1 MSYPFE
7 PSHGPILIKAEV
19 TGPDRSL
26 ALQLI
31 LDTGAT
37 TSLLNDAVLLTL
49 GYDLAS
55 VSNRVQ
61 MTTGSQVTSV
71 PKVVLTRLT
80 ALGQHRIGFPVLGHT
95 LPVSASVHG
104 LLGLDFLRD
113 GVLTIDFRSGRI
125 TLG

>member
-1 MSYPFE
+1 MSHPFD
-7 PSHGPILIKAEV
+7 PSHGPILVKAEV
-19 TGPDRSL
+19 TGPDRSV

-37 TSLLNDAVLLTL
+37 TSVLNDAVLLTL

-55 VSNRVQ
+55 VTDRIQ
-61 MTTGSQVTSV
+61 MTTGSLMTSV
-71 PKVVLTRLT
+71 PRVVLTRLT
-80 ALGQHRIGFPVLGHT
+80 TLGQHRFGFPVLAHT
-95 LPVSASVHG
+95 LPISASVHG
-104 LLGLDFLRD
+104 LLGLDFLRG

>member
-1 MSYPFE
+1 MSYPFDG
-7 PSHGPILIKAEV
+7 SRGPILIAAEV

-26 ALQLI
+26 ALQLL

-37 TSLLNDAVLLTL
+37 TSLLKDAVLLTL

-55 VSNRVQ
+55 VADWVR

-80 ALGQHRIGFPVLGHT
+80 ALGRHRFGFPVLAHT

>member
-1 MSYPFE
+1 MSFPFD
-7 PSHGPILIKAEV
+7 PSRGPILVKAEV
-19 TGPDRSL
+19 TGPSRSL

-37 TSLLNDAVLLTL
+37 TSLLNDTALLTQ

-55 VSNRVQ
+55 VTDRVQ
-61 MTTGSQVTSV
+61 MTTGSLVTSV
-71 PKVVLTRLT
+71 PRLVLTRLT
-80 ALGQHRIGFPVLGHT
+80 ALGRHRFGFPVLAHS

-104 LLGLDFLRD
+104 LLGLDFLR
-113 GVLTIDFRSGRI
+113 GEVLTIDFRSGQI

>member
-1 MSYPFE
+1 MSFSFDS
-7 PSHGPILIKAEV
+7 SHGPILVKAEV
-19 TGPDRSL
+19 TGPVRSL

-55 VSNRVQ
+55 VTDRVQ
-61 MTTGSQVTSV
+61 ITTGSLVTSV
-71 PKVVLTRLT
+71 PRVVLTRVT
-80 ALGQHRIGFPVLGHT
+80 ALGQHRIGFPVLAHT

-104 LLGLDFLRD
+104 LLGLDFLRG
-113 GVLTIDFRSGRI
+113 GVLTIDFRSGQI
-125 TLG
+125 ALG

>member
-1 MSYPFE
+1 MSFPFD
-7 PSHGPILIKAEV
+7 PSHGPLLVKAEV
-19 TGPDRSL
+19 TGPDRRL
-26 ALQLI
+26 TLQLI

-37 TSLLNDAVLLTL
+37 TSLLNDAALLTL

-55 VSNRVQ
+55 VTDRVQ
-61 MTTGSQVTSV
+61 MTTGSLVTTV
-71 PKVVLTRLT
+71 PRVVLTQLT
-80 ALGQHRIGFPVLGHT
+80 ALGQHRFGFPVLAHT

-104 LLGLDFLRD
+104 LLGLDFLRG

>member
-1 MSYPFE
+1 MSYPFD
-7 PSHGPILIKAEV
+7 PSHGPILVSAEV
-19 TGPDRSL
+19 TGPERSMT
-26 ALQLI
+26 LQLI

-37 TSLLNDAVLLTL
+37 TSLLNEAVVWAL

-55 VSNRVQ
+55 VTDRVQ
-61 MTTGSQVTSV
+61 MTTGSLITSV

-80 ALGQHRIGFPVLGHT
+80 ALGQHRFGFPILAHT

-113 GVLTIDFRSGRI
+113 GVLSIDFRSGRI

>member
-1 MSYPFE
+1 MSFPFD
-7 PSHGPILIKAEV
+7 PSHGPILVKAEV

-49 GYDLAS
+49 GYDPAS
-55 VSNRVQ
+55 VTDRVQ
-61 MTTGSQVTSV
+61 MTTGSLVTSV

-80 ALGQHRIGFPVLGHT
+80 ALGQHRFGFPVLSHT
-95 LPVSASVHG
+95 LPVGAWSMAC
-104 LLGLDFLRD
+104 
-113 GVLTIDFRSGRI
+113 SGWI
-125 TLG
+125 SYGAEC

>member
-1 MSYPFE
+1 MSYAFDPG
-7 PSHGPILIKAEV
+7 HGPILVKAEV

-26 ALQLI
+26 TLQLI

-37 TSLLNDAVLLTL
+37 TSLLNDTALLTL

-55 VSNRVQ
+55 VTDRVQ
-61 MTTGSQVTSV
+61 MTTGSLVTSV
-71 PKVVLTRLT
+71 PRVVLTRLT
-80 ALGQHRIGFPVLGHT
+80 ALGRHRFGFIVLAHT

-113 GVLTIDFRSGRI
+113 GVLTIDFRAGLIR
-125 TLG
+125 LG

>member
-1 MSYPFE
+1 MSFPFD
-7 PSHGPILIKAEV
+7 PSHGPILVKAEV
-19 TGPDRSL
+19 TGSDRSL

-37 TSLLNDAVLLTL
+37 TSLLNDAVLETL

-55 VSNRVQ
+55 VTDRVRI
-61 MTTGSQVTSV
+61 TTGSLVTSV
-71 PKVVLTRLT
+71 PKVDLTRLT
-80 ALGQHRIGFPVLGHT
+80 ALGQHRFGFPVLAHT

-104 LLGLDFLRD
+104 LLGLDFLRG